1 MSVIQQN
8 DLIESVAEAF
18 VRINRVCPPDYE
30 QALRTAATREQNPK
44 RRDAVHGYLTECLSE
59 KKEGELIASEPD
71 MAVVFMRVG
80 QDVHWSGFTG
90 SLQEAV
96 SEGIG
101 RACAEF
107 SLSSPSRDDALPSS
121 RFTAGRSVPVFIHWE
136 LVPGEQV
143 QLTVAARSG
152 QDESKTR
159 LLMKDPQESIADSV
173 LAQLN
178 ELRESFRFPFV
189 LGVGVGGTAENAV
202 LTAREC
208 LNDPLNMAELLDR
221 GPQTSVENLRTEIFR
236 RLNEFS
242 DDAGSFVLRPPV
254 LDVKIRLRSDRY
266 PVWPICLMLE
276 TGIPRRMRFV
286 LDGTGPV
293 FFQ

>member
-1 MSVIQQN
+1 MSVIKQN

-18 VRINRVCPPDYE
+18 ARINRTCPADYE
-30 QALRTAATREQNPK
+30 QALKAAIAGEHNPK
-44 RRDAVHGYLTECLSE
+44 RREAVQGYLTQCLSE
-59 KKEGELIASEPD
+59 KKNGELIASSPD
-71 MAVVFMRVG
+71 MAVVFMRIG

-107 SLSSPSRDDALPSS
+107 ALSDPNKDDALSTS
-121 RFTAGRSVPVFIHWE
+121 RFTSGRSVPVFIHWTV
-136 LVPGEQV
+136 VPGEQV
-143 QLTVAARSG
+143 QITVAARSG
-152 QDESKTR
+152 EAESKTC
-159 LLMKDPQESIADSV
+159 LLMKQPQERVVDCV
-173 LAQLN
+173 LVQMA
-178 ELRESFRFPFV
+178 RFEENFLFPIV
-189 LGVGVGGTAENAV
+189 LGIGVGGTSENAV

-208 LNDPLNMAELLDR
+208 LNDPLNMTELLDR

-236 RLNEFS
+236 RLNKSSPDE
-242 DDAGSFVLRPPV
+242 GSFTPRTRV
-254 LDVKIRLRSDRY
+254 LDVKIRLRDDRY
-266 PVWPICLMLE
+266 PVSPVCLMLE

-293 FFQ
+293 FFD

>member
-18 VRINRVCPPDYE
+18 VHINRVCPPDYE
-30 QALRTAATREQNPK
+30 QALRMAVAREQNPK
-44 RRDAVHGYLTECLSE
+44 RRDAVQGYLMQCLSE
-59 KKEGELIASEPD
+59 KKEGELIDSEPD
-71 MAVVFMRVG
+71 MVVVFMRVG
-80 QDVHWSGFTG
+80 QDVRWAGFTG

-96 SEGIG
+96 REGIG

-121 RFTAGRSVPVFIHWE
+121 RFTAGRSVPVFIHWDF
-136 LVPGEQV
+136 VPGEQV

-152 QDESKTR
+152 EDESKTR
-159 LLMKDPQESIADSV
+159 LLMKTSQESIADSV
-173 LAQLN
+173 LAQMN
-178 ELRESFRFPFV
+178 ELRESIRFPFV
-189 LGVGVGGTAENAV
+189 LGIGAGGTVENAV
-202 LTAREC
+202 LMAREC

-236 RLNEFS
+236 RLNELS
-242 DDAGSFVLRPPV
+242 GDTGSFVLRPQV

-266 PVWPICLMLE
+266 PVWPVCLMLE
-276 TGIPRRMRFV
+276 TGILRRTRFV

-293 FFQ
+293 FF